1 VAAVVVVVMRLD
13 YRKVQRFLAVQA
25 VVETVEIRQA
35 SLLSATVEAPIPAV
49 ALGVALLFRVLQQ
62 RGPLAVL
69 ALPYFVIVD
78 PSLKNFI
85 LLLPL
90 LNGLFHKA

>member
-1 VAAVVVVVMRLD
+1 MRLD

-35 SLLSATVEAPIPAV
+35 PLLSATVEAPIPAV
-49 ALGVALLFRVLQQ
+49 ALGVALVCRVIQQ

-69 ALPYFVIVD
+69 ALPYFVIAGRL
-78 PSLKNFI
+78 LKKVI